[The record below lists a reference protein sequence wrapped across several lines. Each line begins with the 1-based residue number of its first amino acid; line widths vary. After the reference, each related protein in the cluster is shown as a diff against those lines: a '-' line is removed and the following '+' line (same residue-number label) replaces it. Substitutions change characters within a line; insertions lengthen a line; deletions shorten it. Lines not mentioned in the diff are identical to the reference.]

1 VASDEDIRQILHPA
15 AARERNERW
24 KLSTFFHSFINADP
38 LLLAFY
44 SNEKNAGINNNNNNN
59 NECITNGNLID
70 KIKLI
75 FSALKYNNVN
85 LEQFI
90 EYVQES
96 YIGAVCCDNFVDN
109 GLVVRTRG
117 LPWQASDEDVALF
130 FAGLNIAPGGVA
142 LCLSQDGRR
151 NGEAIVKFETRSHRE
166 LALQRHRQFLHNRY
180 IEVYRATGDDFLK
193 VAVGSDLEAI
203 KFASRK
209 SAMIVRCRGLPFDCT
224 MAQIEEFFASDG
236 EGHGIIEDGILFVF
250 RPDGRPS
257 GDAFVLFADDEA
269 GKRALLKHKNRIG
282 QRYIELFRT
291 TQAEVQQVFNRS
303 RASPQAMLQHL
314 VPTVF
319 GQKRD
324 CIRLRGLPYEATIND
339 IADFMGPHS
348 RHITLHGIHMVFNN
362 HGNPSG
368 ECFIQ
373 MDSEASAA
381 SAAHSMH
388 NKYMEI
394 GKKKRYIEVFQWS
407 TDEIPAILN
416 AAAGQQQLSPTTP
429 STMSCSSGSSGI
441 FPAGLLPQIPL
452 QAFRAAAPTQMG
464 LIPGQNFGATP
475 FFHPSHALTPDQL
488 IYASTQLGQFPFY
501 SPEQLQLA
509 AHQLEAATSAQAILH
524 HHQAQLNAAQ
534 FHHHHHSILSNPT
547 AINVSAATAAVSQI
561 PQHDYVVPIS
571 APPLTLIH
579 T

>member
-1 VASDEDIRQILHPA
+1 
-15 AARERNERW
+15 
-24 KLSTFFHSFINADP
+24 
-38 LLLAFY
+38 
-44 SNEKNAGINNNNNNN
+44 
-59 NECITNGNLID
+59 
-70 KIKLI
+70 
-75 FSALKYNNVN
+75 
-85 LEQFI
+85 
-90 EYVQES
+90 
-96 YIGAVCCDNFVDN
+96 
-109 GLVVRTRG
+109 
-117 LPWQASDEDVALF
+117 
-130 FAGLNIAPGGVA
+130 
-142 LCLSQDGRR
+142 
-151 NGEAIVKFETRSHRE
+151 
-166 LALQRHRQFLHNRY
+166 
-180 IEVYRATGDDFLK
+180 
-193 VAVGSDLEAI
+193 
-203 KFASRK
+203 
-209 SAMIVRCRGLPFDCT
+209 MIVRCRGLPFDCT
-224 MAQIEEFFASDG
+224 KVQIEEFFASDC
-236 EGHGIIEDGILFVF
+236 ENHGIIDDGILFVF

-269 GKRALLKHKNRIG
+269 GKRALAKHKNRIG
-282 QRYIELFRT
+282 SRYIELFRT

-303 RASPQAMLQHL
+303 RASPQAVLQHL

-416 AAAGQQQLSPTTP
+416 AAAGQISPTTP

-441 FPAGLLPQIPL
+441 FPAGLLPQVPL
-452 QAFRAAAPTQMG
+452 QAFRGAPPTQMG

-475 FFHPSHALTPDQL
+475 FFHHPAAAAAAAHALTPDQL
-488 IYASTQLGQFPFY
+488 LFATSQLGQFPFY
-501 SPEQLQLA
+501 YSPEHLQLFA
-509 AHQLEAATSAQAILH
+509 AQQFEAATSAQALY
-524 HHQAQLNAAQ
+524 HHQAQLNASQ
-534 FHHHHHSILSNPT
+534 FYHHHQHHSILSNNP
-547 AINVSAATAAVSQI
+547 AINVSFTAAAAAATQI
-561 PQHDYVVPIS
+561 PQNDFVEILPIS
-571 APPLTLIH
+571 APPPLTLIH

>member
-1 VASDEDIRQILHPA
+1 LH
-15 AARERNERW
+15 RNC
-24 KLSTFFHSFINADP
+24 I
-38 LLLAFY
+38 FY
-44 SNEKNAGINNNNNNN
+44 
-59 NECITNGNLID
+59 IT
-70 KIKLI
+70 K
-75 FSALKYNNVN
+75 SLKK
-85 LEQFI
+85 
-90 EYVQES
+90 S
-96 YIGAVCCDNFVDN
+96 YIF
-109 GLVVRTRG
+109 R
-117 LPWQASDEDVALF
+117 
-130 FAGLNIAPGGVA
+130 GGVA

-166 LALQRHRQFLHNRY
+166 FALQRHRQFLHNRY

-224 MAQIEEFFASDG
+224 KAQIEEFFASDG

-269 GKRALLKHKNRIG
+269 GKRALSKHKNRIG

-488 IYASTQLGQFPFY
+488 IYASTQLAQFPFY

-509 AHQLEAATSAQAILH
+509 AHQLEAATSAQALY
-524 HHQAQLNAAQ
+524 QAQLNAAQ
-534 FHHHHHSILSNPT
+534 FHHHHSILSNPT